1 MGRRQGRDLAGVVD
15 LFLTPE
21 AVADLRATR
30 EYYEAAE
37 AGLSS
42 GFLTALDELF
52 SRLRTFPRS
61 APPVAGYDDVHRAV
75 VRGFPFV
82 VFYRVDRERIDVLRV
97 LHAAR
102 SGTDRP

>member
-1 MGRRQGRDLAGVVD
+1 MGGCQERDLARVVD
-15 LFLTPE
+15 LFLTSE

-37 AGLSS
+37 VGLSRR
-42 GFLTALDELF
+42 FLTALDELF

-61 APPVAGYDDVHRAV
+61 APPVAGYENLHRAV

-82 VFYRVDRERIDVLRV
+82 VFYRVHPERIDVLRV
-97 LHAAR
+97 LHVAR
-102 SGTDRP
+102 SDADRP